1 MKNLLKQQSI
11 QKIQKTVLLFALSL
25 MMASSL
31 LAQSS
36 MADMTSEEKAQAITE
51 KQNQAIHFSDT
62 QAQQMYNINL
72 KYIKEMEK
80 AYAAG
85 GRSISTRNKLKSL
98 DGQKDNE
105 VKKVLDN
112 EQYKVYQEKKKEIRE
127 QMKAQMSDSKH

>member
-11 QKIQKTVLLFALSL
+11 QKIKKTVLLFALSL

-36 MADMTSEEKAQAITE
+36 MADMTNEEKAQAITE
-51 KQNQAIHFSDT
+51 KQNQAIHFSDS
-62 QAQQMYNINL
+62 QAKQMYNINL

-85 GRSISTRNKLKSL
+85 GRSIATRNKLKSL
-98 DGQKDNE
+98 DGQKDSE

-112 EQYKVYQEKKKEIRE
+112 EQYKVYLEKKKEIRE
-127 QMKAQMSDSKH
+127 QMKAQMEDSKH